1 MGQAQSGSVFTN
13 ANHGLFPFDKET
25 CMKQKKLKASQAKV
39 DKSKQHTIEEAM
51 ALVKECAF
59 VKFDES
65 VDLAVVLGVDPK
77 RSDQMVRGS
86 VSLPNGTGRTVR
98 VLAFAKGE
106 KEREAT
112 EAGADFAGADDM
124 IAKVQGGWMDF
135 DRVVA
140 TPDMMGSVGKLGK
153 LLGPRGLMPNPKV
166 GTVTMDIGKA
176 VKEIKAGKVEYRVE
190 KAGIVHVPVGKVSF
204 AAAKLAENAAVVLE
218 ALMKAKPATSKG
230 RYMKKI
236 VVSSTMG
243 PGIKIDV
250 AVATEAM
257 G

>member
-1 MGQAQSGSVFTN
+1 
-13 ANHGLFPFDKET
+13 
-25 CMKQKKLKASQAKV
+25 MKQKKLKASLAKV
-39 DKSKQHTIEEAM
+39 DKSKQYTLEEAM

-59 VKFDES
+59 AKFDES

-106 KEREAT
+106 KEKEAT
-112 EAGADFAGADDM
+112 DAGADFAGADDM
-124 IAKVQGGWMDF
+124 VAKVQGGWMDF

-176 VKEIKAGKVEYRVE
+176 VREIKAGKVEYRVE

-204 AAAKLAENAAVVLE
+204 AADKLVENASVVLE
-218 ALMKAKPATSKG
+218 A
-230 RYMKKI
+230 RR
-236 VVSSTMG
+236 
-243 PGIKIDV
+243 
-250 AVATEAM
+250 
-257 G
+257 